1 MKTIGFA
8 ISLFGVLF
16 VITGFAQ
23 TDRTIRDLTVQGFKL
38 KMDELANEV
47 IIDLRTPEELRS
59 GVIPNATNFDYFEKN
74 FEAQIK
80 RLDKSQVYLLYCASG
95 VRRRPWSLWSEAVLP
110 RYSTLSTGSTGGK
123 KPKCQSSHFQNLNNS
138 TDLNAIY
145 P

>member
-95 VRRRPWSLWSEAVLP
+95 VRSAETLELMERSGFTAVFNLVD
-110 RYSTLSTGSTGGK
+110 GFNGWK
-123 KPKCQSSHFQNLNNS
+123 KAKMPIEPFSK
-138 TDLNAIY
+138 